1 MIDPRNDI
9 VALFT
14 NGRISASSDMGTKY
28 IKVDL
33 REDNKNSE
41 ITGNDLGAMI
51 LEAPDN
57 NMACINV
64 NGKTYEDVAT
74 IICNLWI
81 RKAISLK
88 NPDAFVKNIIN
99 AFENKIID
107 NHLSLAGCRNIVL
120 GGSRP
125 VKSQS
130 KEVYRRTIVLYAVD
144 HKIRV

>member
-14 NGRISASSDMGTKY
+14 NSRISASSDMGTKY

-33 REDNKNSE
+33 REDNENATV
-41 ITGNDLGAMI
+41 TGNDLGAMI
-51 LEAPDN
+51 LERPDN
-57 NMACINV
+57 NMECINV
-64 NGKTYEDVAT
+64 DGMTYEDTAT

-81 RKAISLK
+81 RLDMALK
-88 NPDAFVKNIIN
+88 NPDVFIKNVVD
-99 AFENKIID
+99 AFENKIVD

-125 VKSQS
+125 VVSQS
-130 KEVYRRTIVLYAVD
+130 KEVFRRTIVLYAVG
-144 HKIRV
+144 HKIR